1 MVMRGEEGVKDENRT
16 LPRGW
21 GLRTNTG
28 EKAYMT
34 FILLYFYYK

>member
-1 MVMRGEEGVKDENRT
+1 MREEEGVKDENRT
-16 LPRGW
+16 LPRDW
-21 GLRTNTG
+21 VLRTNTG

>member
-1 MVMRGEEGVKDENRT
+1 MRAEEGVKDENRT

-28 EKAYMT
+28 KSLHDIYSA
-34 FILLYFYYK
+34 LLLL

>member
-1 MVMRGEEGVKDENRT
+1 MRAEEGVKDENRT

-21 GLRTNTG
+21 RLRTNTG
-28 EKAYMT
+28 KKKAYMT